1 MAAFSLNIAFNK
13 LKIAQIVYV
22 NQLFQLLN
30 LVRMYGHG
38 FFELSRMLNVNNDV
52 SLRSRR

>member
-1 MAAFSLNIAFNK
+1 MAAFSFNIAFNK
-13 LKIAQIVYV
+13 LKIAQIVQV
-22 NQLFQLLN
+22 DQLFQLLD
-30 LVRMYGHG
+30 LVLMYGHD